1 MIFKGETMKDI
12 EIKSY
17 VKERYGGIARS
28 GGGCGCGSGCCG
40 PAPADTIAKVIG
52 YSEDEL
58 AAVPK
63 GANLGLGCG
72 NPTAI
77 AALKPGETV
86 LDLGS
91 GAGFDA
97 FLAARQV
104 GPTGKVIG
112 VDMTPDMLSK
122 ARENAVKGNVTNVE
136 FRQGE
141 IETLPVDSGTVD
153 TIISNCVIN
162 LSPDKPAVFAEAFR
176 VLKPGGRIAVSDI
189 VLTEALPEYVR
200 DSMAAYTACVAGAI
214 LKVEYLDAIRDAGF
228 KNVLIIGETVFD
240 LDFIDMAPGLMREA
254 EALGLTEEKIQHI
267 SETIMSVKVS
277 AVKPNV

>member
-1 MIFKGETMKDI
+1 MKDT

-28 GGGCGCGSGCCG
+28 GGGCGCGSACCG

-58 AAVPK
+58 AAVPE

-112 VDMTPDMLSK
+112 VDMTPDMLSR
-122 ARENAVKGNVTNVE
+122 ARKNAINGKITNVD

-141 IETLPVDSGTVD
+141 IENLPVESGTID

-189 VLTEALPEYVR
+189 VLLELLPDFVR
-200 DSMAAYTACVAGAI
+200 DSVAAYTACVAGAN
-214 LKVEYLDAIRDAGF
+214 LKEDYLAAIRQAGF
-228 KNVLIIGETVFD
+228 ENIEVVGETVFD
-240 LDFIDMAPGLMREA
+240 LDFIDMAPELVKEA
-254 EALGLTEEKIQHI
+254 STLGITEEIIQHVA
-267 SETIMSVKVS
+267 ETIVSVKVQ
-277 AVKPNV
+277 AVKPAK

>member
-1 MIFKGETMKDI
+1 MKDT

-40 PAPADTIAKVIG
+40 SPAPDTIAKVIG
-52 YSEDEL
+52 YAEEDL
-58 AAVPK
+58 AAVPD

-77 AALKPGETV
+77 AALQPGETV

-104 GPTGKVIG
+104 GPTGQVIG
-112 VDMTPDMLSK
+112 VDMTPDMLSRAK
-122 ARENAVKGNVTNVE
+122 ANAVKGGFSNVE

-141 IETLPVDSGTVD
+141 IENLPVASGTVD

-162 LSPDKPAVFAEAFR
+162 LSPDKPKVFAEAFR

-189 VLTEALPEYVR
+189 VLTEALPDYVR
-200 DSMAAYTACVAGAI
+200 DSVSAYTACVAGAI
-214 LKVEYLDAIRDAGF
+214 LKEEYLDALRQAGF
-228 KNVLIIGETVFD
+228 QNIEIIGENVFD
-240 LDFIDMAPGLMREA
+240 LDFLDMALELVKEA
-254 EALGLTEEKIQHI
+254 GTLGLTEEKIQHI
-267 SETIMSVKVS
+267 SETIVSVKVT
-277 AVKPNV
+277 AAKPV

>member
-1 MIFKGETMKDI
+1 MKDS

-28 GGGCGCGSGCCG
+28 GGGCGCNTGCCG
-40 PAPADTIAKVIG
+40 SPSPDLISRAIG
-52 YSEDEL
+52 YSDEDL
-58 AAVPK
+58 SAVPE

-112 VDMTPDMLSK
+112 VDMTPDMLSR
-122 ARENAVKGNVTNVE
+122 ARENARKGDIANVE

-141 IETLPVDSGTVD
+141 IENLPVASGTVD

-162 LSPDKPAVFAEAFR
+162 LSPDKPKVFAEAFR

-189 VLTEALPEYVR
+189 VLTEPLPEYIR
-200 DSMAAYTACVAGAI
+200 DSVAAYTACVAGAI
-214 LKVEYLDAIRDAGF
+214 LKDEYLAAIRKAGF
-228 KNVLIIGETVFD
+228 EKVQIIGETCFD

-267 SETIMSVKVS
+267 SETIVSVKVS
-277 AVKPNV
+277 AVKPVS

>member
-1 MIFKGETMKDI
+1 MKDT
-12 EIKSY
+12 EIKTY
-17 VKERYGGIARS
+17 VRERYGSIARS
-28 GGGCGCGSGCCG
+28 GGGCGCSSGCCG
-40 PAPADTIAKVIG
+40 SPSADLISRAVG
-52 YSEDEL
+52 YSDEEL
-58 AAVPK
+58 SAVPE

-112 VDMTPDMLSK
+112 VDMTPDMLSR
-122 ARENAVKGNVTNVE
+122 ARENAEKGKVTNVE

-141 IETLPVDSGTVD
+141 IENLPVDSASID

-162 LSPDKPAVFAEAFR
+162 LSPDKPKVFTEAFR

-189 VLTEALPEYVR
+189 VLLEPLPDFIR
-200 DSMAAYTACVAGAI
+200 DSVAGYTACVAGAS
-214 LKVEYLDAIRDAGF
+214 LKEEYLGAIKQAGF
-228 KNVLIIGETVFD
+228 EMIEVVGEIVFD
-240 LDFIDMAPGLMREA
+240 LDFIDLAPELV
-254 EALGLTEEKIQHI
+254 ALAGDLNITEEMIGHI
-267 SETIMSVKVS
+267 SETIVSIKVQANKPVK
-277 AVKPNV
+277 

>member
-1 MIFKGETMKDI
+1 MKDT
-12 EIKSY
+12 EIKNY

-28 GGGCGCGSGCCG
+28 GGGCGCGTGCCG
-40 PAPADTIAKVIG
+40 DPSPDLISRAIG
-52 YSEDEL
+52 YSDEDL
-58 AAVPK
+58 SAVPE

-104 GPTGKVIG
+104 GPAGKVIG
-112 VDMTPDMLSK
+112 VDMTPDMVSR
-122 ARENAVKGNVTNVE
+122 ARENARKGDITNVE

-141 IETLPVDSGTVD
+141 IENLPVASGTVD

-162 LSPDKPAVFAEAFR
+162 LSPDKPKVFAEAFR
-176 VLKPGGRIAVSDI
+176 VLKPCGRIAVSDI
-189 VLTEALPEYVR
+189 VLTEPLPEYIR
-200 DSMAAYTACVAGAI
+200 DSVAAYTACVAGAV
-214 LKVEYLDAIRDAGF
+214 LKEEYLAAIRDAGF
-228 KNVLIIGETVFD
+228 EKVQIIGETCFD
-240 LDFIDMAPGLMREA
+240 LDFIEMAPGLMLEA
-254 EALGLTEEKIQHI
+254 ESLGLTEAKIQHI
-267 SETIMSVKVS
+267 SETIMSIKVS
-277 AVKPNV
+277 AVKPAS

>member
-1 MIFKGETMKDI
+1 MKDT

-40 PAPADTIAKVIG
+40 SPAPDTIAKVIG

-58 AAVPK
+58 AAVPE

-104 GPTGKVIG
+104 GQTGKVIG

-122 ARENAVKGNVTNVE
+122 ARANAVKGGITNVE

-141 IETLPVDSGTVD
+141 IEELPVESGTVD

-162 LSPDKPAVFAEAFR
+162 LSPDKPKVFAEAFR

-189 VLTEALPEYVR
+189 VLTEPLPDYVR
-200 DSMAAYTACVAGAI
+200 DSVAAYTACVAGAV
-214 LKVEYLDAIRDAGF
+214 LKDEYLDAIKRAGF
-228 KNVLIIGETVFD
+228 QNIEIVGENVFD
-240 LDFIDMAPGLMREA
+240 LDFLDMAPELMKEA
-254 EALGLTEEKIQHI
+254 EALGLTLEKIAHI
-267 SETIMSVKVS
+267 SETIVSIKVS
-277 AVKPNV
+277 AVKSV

>member
-1 MIFKGETMKDI
+1 MKDS

-28 GGGCGCGSGCCG
+28 GGGCGCGTGCCG
-40 PAPADTIAKVIG
+40 TPSPDLISKVIG
-52 YSEDEL
+52 YSEEEM
-58 AAVPK
+58 AAVPE

-97 FLAARQV
+97 FLAARRV
-104 GPTGKVIG
+104 GPNGKVIG
-112 VDMTPDMLSK
+112 VDMTPDMLSR
-122 ARENAVKGNVTNVE
+122 ARDNAIKGKFTTVE

-141 IETLPVDSGTVD
+141 IENLPVESGSVD

-162 LSPDKPAVFAEAFR
+162 LSPDKPKVFAEAFR

-189 VLTEALPEYVR
+189 VLLEPLPDYIR
-200 DSMAAYTACVAGAI
+200 DSVAAYTACVAGAN
-214 LKVEYLDAIRDAGF
+214 LKEEYLGAIKAAGF
-228 KNVLIIGETVFD
+228 ENIEVVGENVFD
-240 LDFIDMAPGLMREA
+240 LDFIDMAPELMKEA
-254 EALGLTEEKIQHI
+254 QSLGITESMIQHVA
-267 SETIMSVKVS
+267 ETIVSVKVQ
-277 AVKPNV
+277 AIKPVI

>member
-1 MIFKGETMKDI
+1 
-12 EIKSY
+12 
-17 VKERYGGIARS
+17 
-28 GGGCGCGSGCCG
+28 
-40 PAPADTIAKVIG
+40 VIG

-162 LSPDKPAVFAEAFR
+162 LSPEKPAVFAEAFR

-189 VLTEALPEYVR
+189 VLLEPLPDFVR
-200 DSMAAYTACVAGAI
+200 DSVAAYTACVAGAN
-214 LKVEYLDAIRDAGF
+214 LKEEYLGAIEQAGF
-228 KNVLIIGETVFD
+228 EKIEVVGETVFD
-240 LDFIDMAPGLMREA
+240 LDFIDMAPELVKEA
-254 EALGLTEEKIQHI
+254 SSLGITEEMIQHVA
-267 SETIMSVKVS
+267 ETIVSVKVQ
-277 AVKPNV
+277 AVKAAKSTATGRTLTSVSVLSTR

>member
-1 MIFKGETMKDI
+1 MKDT

-28 GGGCGCGSGCCG
+28 GGGCGCSTGCCG
-40 PAPADTIAKVIG
+40 SPSPELISKVIG
-52 YSEDEL
+52 YSDEEL
-58 AAVPK
+58 AAVPE

-77 AALKPGETV
+77 AALKPGQTV

-112 VDMTPDMLSK
+112 VDMTPDMLSR
-122 ARENAVKGNVTNVE
+122 ARENAKKGGITNVE

-141 IETLPVDSGTVD
+141 IEELPVESRTVD

-162 LSPDKPAVFAEAFR
+162 LSSDKLRVFAEAFR

-189 VLTEALPEYVR
+189 VLTEALPDHVR
-200 DSMAAYTACVAGAI
+200 DSVAAYTACVAGAI
-214 LKVEYLDAIRDAGF
+214 LKEEYLGAIRQAGF
-228 KNVLIIGETVFD
+228 ENIEVVGENVFD
-240 LDFIDMAPGLMREA
+240 LDFIDMAPELLEEA
-254 EALGLTEEKIQHI
+254 ESLGLTEEKIQHI
-267 SETIMSVKVS
+267 AETIVSVKVQ
-277 AVKPNV
+277 AVKPTV

>member
-1 MIFKGETMKDI
+1 MKDT

-28 GGGCGCGSGCCG
+28 GGGCGCSTGCCG
-40 PAPADTIAKVIG
+40 TPSPDVISKVIG
-52 YSEDEL
+52 YSDEEL
-58 AAVPK
+58 AAVPE

-104 GPTGKVIG
+104 GLTGKVLG
-112 VDMTPDMLSK
+112 VDMTPDMVSR
-122 ARENAVKGNVTNVE
+122 ARENALKGGITNVE

-141 IETLPVDSGTVD
+141 IENLPVESGTVD

-162 LSPDKPAVFAEAFR
+162 LSPDKPKVFAEAFR
-176 VLKPGGRIAVSDI
+176 VLRHGGRIAVSDI
-189 VLTEALPEYVR
+189 VLLEPLPDYVR
-200 DSMAAYTACVAGAI
+200 DSVAAYTACVAGAN
-214 LKVEYLDAIRDAGF
+214 LKADYLGAIKAAGF
-228 KNVLIIGETVFD
+228 EDVEVVGESVFD
-240 LDFIDMAPGLMREA
+240 LDFIDMAPELMKEA
-254 EALGLTEEKIQHI
+254 ESLGITEEMIEHI
-267 SETIMSVKVS
+267 SETIVSVKVQ
-277 AVKPNV
+277 ATKPAS

>member
-1 MIFKGETMKDI
+1 MKDT
-12 EIKSY
+12 EIKDY

-40 PAPADTIAKVIG
+40 PAPDTIAKVIG
-52 YSEDEL
+52 YSDDEL
-58 AAVPK
+58 AAVPE
-63 GANLGLGCG
+63 GANLDLGCG

-97 FLAARQV
+97 FLAARSV
-104 GPTGKVIG
+104 GATGKVIG
-112 VDMTPDMLSK
+112 VDMTQDMLSK
-122 ARENAVKGNVTNVE
+122 ARANAVKGGFINVE

-141 IETLPVDSGTVD
+141 IEDLPVESGTVD

-162 LSPDKPAVFAEAFR
+162 LSPDKPKVFAEAFR

-200 DSMAAYTACVAGAI
+200 DSMAAYTACVAGAV
-214 LKVEYLDAIRDAGF
+214 LKEEYLGGIRKAGF
-228 KNVLIIGETVFD
+228 KNIQVLSQNVFD
-240 LDFIDMAPGLMREA
+240 LDFLDMAPELLKEA
-254 EALGLTEEKIQHI
+254 AALGLTEEKIQHI
-267 SETIMSVKVS
+267 SETIVSVKVS
-277 AVKPNV
+277 AVKPG

>member
-1 MIFKGETMKDI
+1 MKDT

-28 GGGCGCGSGCCG
+28 GGGCGCGSTCCG
-40 PAPADTIAKVIG
+40 PVPVDTIAKVVG

-58 AAVPK
+58 AAVPE

-86 LDLGS
+86 VDLGS

-97 FLAARQV
+97 FLASRKV

-112 VDMTPDMLSK
+112 VDMTPDMLER
-122 ARENAVKGNVTNVE
+122 ARDNAKKGNITNVE

-141 IETLPVDSGTVD
+141 IENLPVESNTID

-162 LSPDKPAVFAEAFR
+162 LSTDKPKVFEEAFR

-189 VLTEALPEYVR
+189 VLLEPLPDYVR
-200 DSMAAYTACVAGAI
+200 DSVAAYTACVSGANLKEEYLGAI
-214 LKVEYLDAIRDAGF
+214 KRAGF
-228 KNVLIIGETVFD
+228 DDIEVVGENIFD
-240 LDFIDMAPGLMREA
+240 LDFIDMAPELMKDA
-254 EALGLTEEKIQHI
+254 EALGITEGMIQHI
-267 SETIMSVKVS
+267 SETIVSVKVQ
-277 AVKPNV
+277 AVKPAK

>member
-1 MIFKGETMKDI
+1 MKDA
-12 EIKSY
+12 EIKTF
-17 VKERYGGIARS
+17 VKERYGNIARS
-28 GGGCGCGSGCCG
+28 GGNGCGCSSRCCG
-40 PAPADTIAKVIG
+40 SPSADLISRAVG
-52 YSEDEL
+52 YSDEEL
-58 AAVPK
+58 SAVPE

-97 FLAARQV
+97 FLAARHV

-122 ARENAVKGNVTNVE
+122 ARDNAKKGKVTNVE

-141 IETLPVDSGTVD
+141 IEDLPVDSNTID

-162 LSPDKPAVFAEAFR
+162 LSPDKPKVFTEAFR
-176 VLKPGGRIAVSDI
+176 VLKPGGHIAVSDI
-189 VLTEALPEYVR
+189 VLLEPLPDFVR
-200 DSMAAYTACVAGAI
+200 NSVAGYTACVAGAL
-214 LKVEYLDAIRDAGF
+214 LKEEYLHAIKRAGF
-228 KNVLIIGETVFD
+228 EGIEVVGENCFD
-240 LDFIDMAPGLMREA
+240 LDFIDMAPELMAQA
-254 EALGLTEEKIQHI
+254 EALNITEEMIQHI
-267 SETIMSVKVS
+267 AETIVSVKVQ
-277 AVKPNV
+277 AVKPAK

>member
-1 MIFKGETMKDI
+1 MTKDTD
-12 EIKSY
+12 IKSY

-40 PAPADTIAKVIG
+40 PAPDNIAKVIG
-52 YSEDEL
+52 YSEEDL
-58 AAVPK
+58 AGVPD

-97 FLAARQV
+97 FLAAQQV
-104 GPTGKVIG
+104 GPAGKVIG

-122 ARENAVKGNVTNVE
+122 AKANAVKGGFTNVE

-141 IETLPVDSGTVD
+141 IEDLPVESGTVD

-162 LSPDKPAVFAEAFR
+162 LSPDKPKVFAEAFR
-176 VLKPGGRIAVSDI
+176 VLKADGHISVSDI
-189 VLTEALPEYVR
+189 VLTEPLPDHVR
-200 DSMAAYTACVAGAI
+200 DSGAA
-214 LKVEYLDAIRDAGF
+214 
-228 KNVLIIGETVFD
+228 
-240 LDFIDMAPGLMREA
+240 
-254 EALGLTEEKIQHI
+254 
-267 SETIMSVKVS
+267 
-277 AVKPNV
+277 

>member
-1 MIFKGETMKDI
+1 MKDT

-28 GGGCGCGSGCCG
+28 GGSGCGCGTGCCG
-40 PAPADTIAKVIG
+40 TPSPDLIGKVIG
-52 YSEDEL
+52 YSDEEL
-58 AAVPK
+58 AAVPE

-104 GPTGKVIG
+104 GATGKVIG
-112 VDMTPDMLSK
+112 VDMTPDMLSR
-122 ARENAVKGNVTNVE
+122 ARENARKGGVTNVE

-141 IETLPVDSGTVD
+141 IENLPVESGTVD

-162 LSPDKPAVFAEAFR
+162 LSPDKPKVFAESFR

-189 VLTEALPEYVR
+189 VLSEALPDYIR
-200 DSMAAYTACVAGAI
+200 DSVAAYTACVAGAI
-214 LKVEYLDAIRDAGF
+214 LKEEYLSAIKRAGF
-228 KNVLIIGETVFD
+228 VNVEVVGENIFD
-240 LDFIDMAPGLMREA
+240 LDFLDMAPEFLKEA
-254 EALGLTEEKIQHI
+254 ESLGLTEEKIRHI
-267 SETIMSVKVS
+267 AETIVSVKVQ
-277 AVKPNV
+277 ATKPAA